1 MSGLYLFA
9 RIAGMSVAIRTDE
22 IEAVVRL
29 QELSPVPG
37 VPGHVAGLSALRSRV
52 LTILDAAAQITGHVT
67 SEADGGSVER
77 YAIVCGISGHSY
89 GILVDG
95 VDDIRTVSASPTP
108 VYGKISPE
116 WQPYASGVI
125 EDEGKPYFIVRLTSF
140 LDNNMAVQAA

>member
-9 RIAGMSVAIRTDE
+9 RIAGTPVAICTDE

-52 LTILDAAAQITGHVT
+52 LTILDAAALITGQPIAE
-67 SEADGGSVER
+67 SGNER

-89 GILVDG
+89 GILVDR
-95 VDDIRTVSASPTP
+95 VDDIRAVSASPMP
-108 VYGKISPE
+108 VSGKLAPE
-116 WQPYASGVI
+116 WLPYASGVI
-125 EDEGKPYFIVRLTSF
+125 EDEGQPYFIVQLVSF
-140 LDNNMAVQAA
+140 LDNNAAVQAA